1 MPVGVLPVMDRDAL
15 DVVDRTR
22 GGSISLRVGPG
33 LLAWGFGGQIIRCGP
48 NESVWE
54 HRYAEGGRVKP
65 EYRAW
70 SHSEWLGLPWFL
82 VFWAVVIVVLLF
94 ILFSN
99 VR

>member
-1 MPVGVLPVMDRDAL
+1 MRVEGESIPVGVFLVMDRDAL

-22 GGSISLRVGPG
+22 GGSISPRVGPG

-54 HRYAEGGRVKP
+54 YHYAE
-65 EYRAW
+65 
-70 SHSEWLGLPWFL
+70 GLPWFL

>member
-1 MPVGVLPVMDRDAL
+1 MRVQRESIPVGVLPVMDRDAL

-22 GGSISLRVGPG
+22 GGSISPRVGPG

-54 HRYAEGGRVKP
+54 HRYAEG
-65 EYRAW
+65 
-70 SHSEWLGLPWFL
+70 LPWFL